1 MNLKKILYLLL
12 ILFSFSCSKDDGPA
26 EASEPKNFSDL
37 VITTVQPTME
47 SNNLSFNTGGNLSF
61 IKDIYIT
68 GACFNKTGNPTT
80 NDNLNYSNT
89 SSSQNYIINFNNI
102 EFGVTYYVRAF
113 VQNGTTGEVKYGNE
127 LSVFIPSSVTT
138 SIVKNISITGFSV
151 DVNVASNLSSN
162 TERGVCYSTSQ
173 NPTVSNSTISDSTN
187 GVGDFTISVDGGNSF
202 PTFYVSPNTTY
213 YLKSY
218 VRINSTYYYGNQVS
232 FKTPGFI
239 GGSGG
244 YVFFDKGETTN
255 GWRYLEAS
263 TVKLNDP
270 SSNNFK
276 WAVSDGFMS
285 NISQEIGTGLENS
298 VQIKSTNNFTNV
310 AAAMSVYLAN
320 NNVNDWFLPSIKEL
334 KELYKLKS
342 IGLIGSPA
350 SGTNSFYNKNVL
362 SSSQLNSTTCYGIN
376 FDDGSQVLLAKTSQL
391 YSGWQ
396 VRRF

>member
-1 MNLKKILYLLL
+1 MNLKKLLYLLI
-12 ILFSFSCSKDDGPA
+12 ILFSISCSKDDETPLPT
-26 EASEPKNFSDL
+26 PKTFSDL
-37 VITTVQPTME
+37 VITTIQPTLE

-61 IKDIYIT
+61 IDYYIES
-68 GACFNKTGNPTT
+68 GVCYNKTGNPTI
-80 NDNLNYSNT
+80 NDNLAYAN
-89 SSSQNYIINFNNI
+89 SSPSQNYFINVSNI
-102 EFGVTYYVRAF
+102 EFGATYYVKAYAK
-113 VQNGTTGEVKYGNE
+113 NTSTGEVKYGSQ
-127 LSVFIPSSVTT
+127 LSVVIPSSITT
-138 SIVKNISITGFSV
+138 SIVKNISVSGFSV

-162 TERGVCYSTSQ
+162 EERGICYSTSQ
-173 NPTVSNSTISDSTN
+173 NPTVFNSSYSDSTN
-187 GVGDFTISVDGGNSF
+187 GAGNFTISLDGGILSPNY
-202 PTFYVSPNTTY
+202 YVSSNTTY

>member
-1 MNLKKILYLLL
+1 MNLKKLLYLLI
-12 ILFSFSCSKDDGPA
+12 ILFSFSCSKDDETTPPA
-26 EASEPKNFSDL
+26 PKTFSNL
-37 VITTVQPTME
+37 VIKTIQPTLE
-47 SNNLSFNTGGNLSF
+47 SNNLSFNSGGNLSYADYSF
-61 IKDIYIT
+61 VAGVCY
-68 GACFNKTGNPTT
+68 NKTGNPTI
-80 NDNLNYSNT
+80 NDNVSTLGST
-89 SSSQNYIINFNNI
+89 GTQNYFVNVNNI
-102 EFGVTYYVRAF
+102 EFGATYYVRAYA
-113 VQNGTTGEVKYGNE
+113 QNGSTGEVKYGNE
-127 LSVFIPSSVTT
+127 LSIVIPSSIATG
-138 SIVKNISITGFSV
+138 IVKNISVSGFSV

-162 TERGVCYSTSQ
+162 EERGICYSTSQ
-173 NPTVSNSTISDSTN
+173 NPTVFNSSYSDSTN
-187 GVGDFTISVDGGNSF
+187 GAGNFTISLDGGILSPNY
-202 PTFYVSPNTTY
+202 YVSSNTTY

-218 VRINSTYYYGNQVS
+218 VKINSTYYYGNQVS